1 MPVVVLSHGD
11 ALGHVDKNGALDE
24 WAQLVARHGY
34 LSVAIAHTPRTDVE
48 RIVLTMNLGGT
59 LPQCREFKHLNYD
72 RPLDFVR
79 VVGALAELSETPPS
93 GLFDLSAAT
102 YLGHSS
108 GSGSAMMVAGAGRE
122 YMPGI
127 GLSFAEDRRPKAF
140 VAPSPEEAGDDG
152 FLPAS
157 WGAVRRPV
165 LMCTGARDVTPL
177 TRGATR
183 FEYT

>member
-11 ALGHVDKNGALDE
+11 ALGHVDKHGALDE

-140 VAPSPEEAGDDG
+140 VAPSPEG
-152 FLPAS
+152 PATTAS
-157 WGAVRRPV
+157 CQRPGAPCADRCSCAPE
-165 LMCTGARDVTPL
+165 
-177 TRGATR
+177 RGM
-183 FEYT
+183 